1 MDANLEQGR
10 EMARIVTEPFRD
22 TEGKEAALPVVAR
35 IFLVAGIVASL
46 TGIVVTIL
54 TASFLWLGLGI
65 ASLVACIALYIL
77 FDALAEV
84 IILLKKIAGLPS
96 KGTISG
102 MKEGT
107 ISICSDCGSLVYA
120 DNVKCPTCNAD
131 FEPKIASGDEKR

>member
-1 MDANLEQGR
+1 MDSKFGQGR
-10 EMARIVTEPFRD
+10 EMARIVTEPFKD

-46 TGIVVTIL
+46 AGVVVTIL
-54 TASFLWLGLGI
+54 TASFLWLGMGI
-65 ASLVACIALYIL
+65 ANLILCIVCYVL

-84 IILLKKIAGLPS
+84 IILLKKVAGLPF

-107 ISICSDCGSLVYA
+107 ISICSDCGSLVYP
-120 DNVKCPTCNAD
+120 DNVKCPSCNAD
-131 FEPKIASGDEKR
+131 FEPRAVAGDERK